1 MAQTATV
8 WRELD
13 ASDIATIVPV
23 AVKVMYHDFMSYSV
37 QRQQFQQAVKPMLR
51 GVSHAAT
58 APLALAAT
66 IVLAVVAGG
75 DPAKQLTVVIYGGT
89 MVLLF
94 SGSALYHIGN
104 WSERTRE
111 VLRRLDHSN
120 IFLLIAGTYTPIA
133 FTLLQGRQRIG
144 ILGAVWGLS
153 LCGVAF
159 SVSGIKL
166 PRLVFTSLY
175 LMVGWVA
182 VLALPTI
189 FGRVGL
195 GGALLLALGGGLYS
209 IGAVCYALKRP
220 VLWRRVFS
228 YHEVFH
234 LFVIAA
240 AAAFL
245 TFIVVYI
252 LPLPAA

>member
-8 WRELD
+8 WRESD
-13 ASDIATIVPV
+13 PSDIATIVPA
-23 AVKVMYHDFMSYSV
+23 AVEVMYHDFMSHSP
-37 QRQQFQQAVKPMLR
+37 QRQQLQEAVKPILR
-51 GVSHAAT
+51 GVSHAAI

-66 IVLAVVAGG
+66 IVLAVLASG

-133 FTLLQGRQRIG
+133 FTLLQGWQRIG

-195 GGALLLALGGGLYS
+195 GGGLLLALGGGLYS

-252 LPLPAA
+252 LPLPTA